1 MKELIDRLVAEGLT
15 EEQAQKALEVIKNFA
30 AEKFPM
36 FAGAINNMFDKFN
49 VQDENDFL
57 E

>member
-1 MKELIDRLVAEGLT
+1 MKELIDRLTAEGLT
-15 EEQAQKALEVIKNFA
+15 QDQAQKAVEVIKNFA

-36 FAGAINNMFDKFN
+36 FAGAIEKVFDKYN
-49 VQDENDFL
+49 IKDEDDFL

>member
-1 MKELIDRLVAEGLT
+1 MKELIDRLIAEGLT

>member
-36 FAGAINNMFDKFN
+36 FAGAINNMFDKSN

>member
-1 MKELIDRLVAEGLT
+1 MKELIDRLIAEGFT
-15 EEQAQKALEVIKNFA
+15 EEQARKAVEVIKNFA
-30 AEKFPM
+30 TEKFPM

-49 VQDENDFL
+49 TKDDDDFL

>member
-49 VQDENDFL
+49 MKSDDDFL

>member
-30 AEKFPM
+30 AGKFPM

>member
-1 MKELIDRLVAEGLT
+1 MKELIDRLIAEGLT

-49 VQDENDFL
+49 AQDETDFL

>member
-1 MKELIDRLVAEGLT
+1 MQELIDRLTAEGFT
-15 EEQAQKALEVIKNFA
+15 EEQAKKAIEVIKNFA

-36 FAGAINNMFDKFN
+36 FAGAIENMFDKFN
-49 VQDENDFL
+49 IKSDDDFL